1 MKNKSSLYRALWRHL
16 SLKRKK
22 QVTLLLVLMFI
33 SSLAEVISIGSIL
46 PFLGALTNPDSVFQ
60 HGALQPL
67 IKFINIDNSS
77 QLLLPLTILFIL
89 AALLSGLIR
98 LLLLY
103 LLTRISFAI
112 GADLS
117 VKSYRNTLYQDYMV
131 HVSRNSST
139 VIAGVIGKI
148 DTVIGSVLTP
158 ILILI
163 SSFVFMVGIIAV
175 LFFID
180 AIVAST
186 AFLFFGAMYWIV
198 ISFTRRQLKENS
210 KCIAKQS
217 VLKVKSLQEGLG
229 GIRDVLLDGAQEFYC
244 KLYRDADLP
253 LRKALGNNLFIAS
266 FPRYAMEAIGM
277 SFIAILAYMLVQAT
291 ESVIPVLGAIAL
303 GTQRLLPV
311 LQQAYS
317 SYSSIKGAQS
327 SLYDVV
333 HLLDQKIHNNTL
345 RKLSTTPLKFETCI
359 ELRNVSFRY
368 TKKTPWVLKN
378 INLTINKGDCVG
390 FVGSTGNGKS
400 TLIDIIMG
408 LLVPTEGEIVIDG
421 KTIISDSNVSLWQMN
436 IAHVPQ
442 SIYLSDGSIE
452 DNIAFGVTQD
462 EIDRQRVKNSAIK
475 ANISEKIE
483 SLTKD
488 YETLVG
494 EQGVKLSGG
503 ERQRIGI
510 ARAFYK
516 NTNTLIFDEA
526 TSALD
531 IITEKKIMK
540 SIGQLGKD
548 TTILIIAHR
557 ITTLNDCNFLVK
569 IDDGGKS
576 SIVSYKDF
584 VDGFLI

>member
-1 MKNKSSLYRALWRHL
+1 MKNKLSIYRALWGHL

-22 QVTLLLVLMFI
+22 QLTLLLVLMFI

-46 PFLGALTNPDSVFQ
+46 PFLGALTNPDLVFQ
-60 HGALQPL
+60 YDALQSL

-77 QLLLPLTILFIL
+77 QLLLPLTIFFIL
-89 AALLSGLIR
+89 AVLVSGLIR

-103 LLTRISFAI
+103 FLTRISFAI

-117 VKSYRNTLYQDYMV
+117 IKSYRNTLYQDYMV
-131 HVSRNSST
+131 HVSRNSSS
-139 VIAGVIGKI
+139 VIDGVIGKT

-163 SSFVFMVGIIAV
+163 SSFVFMVGITVV

-186 AFLFFGAMYWIV
+186 AFLFFGALYWIV

-210 KCIAKQS
+210 ECIAKQS

-229 GIRDVLLDGAQEFYC
+229 GIRDVLLDSAQEFYC

-266 FPRYAMEAIGM
+266 SPRYAMEAIGM
-277 SFIAILAYMLVQAT
+277 SFIAILAYMLVQTT

-311 LQQAYS
+311 LQQSYS

-327 SLYDVV
+327 SFYDVV
-333 HLLDQKIHNNTL
+333 HLLDQKIHNNTP
-345 RKLSTTPLKFETCI
+345 RKLSSTPLKFETCI

-421 KTIISDSNVSLWQMN
+421 KTIIS
-436 IAHVPQ
+436 
-442 SIYLSDGSIE
+442 
-452 DNIAFGVTQD
+452 
-462 EIDRQRVKNSAIK
+462 
-475 ANISEKIE
+475 
-483 SLTKD
+483 
-488 YETLVG
+488 
-494 EQGVKLSGG
+494 SG
-503 ERQRIGI
+503 RR
-510 ARAFYK
+510 
-516 NTNTLIFDEA
+516 
-526 TSALD
+526 
-531 IITEKKIMK
+531 
-540 SIGQLGKD
+540 
-548 TTILIIAHR
+548 
-557 ITTLNDCNFLVK
+557 
-569 IDDGGKS
+569 
-576 SIVSYKDF
+576 
-584 VDGFLI
+584 